1 MSFHKLR
8 LLTAGESHGPAL
20 TVVLEGLPAQI
31 PISRERLQH
40 QMKRRQLGHG
50 RGARMKI
57 ETDEVE
63 ITAGLRSGKT
73 LGTPIGLT
81 IRNLDYQNW
90 DQIMNI
96 WDRPTDNKRV
106 VHRPRPGHADLAG
119 GLKYGEKDL
128 RNILERASARESA
141 ARTAAGTLCRFLLE
155 QAGIEIASHIVRVGS
170 VALQM
175 RNVEWNKIQ
184 NVQDSERL
192 RCVDPGVEDQM
203 IREIDAAQQ
212 QKETL
217 GGEFEV
223 VAHNVP
229 PGLGSHIQWDRK
241 LDGRIAQAILSV
253 PAIKAVAIGDAL
265 AQASAPGSES
275 HDEIYFQKE
284 RGFYRKTNR
293 AGGLEGG
300 ITNGEELRI
309 TGFMKPLST
318 LMKPLQSVD
327 VVSKKAEEAV
337 VERSD
342 VCAVPAAG
350 VVAEAMVAMVLADAL
365 LEKFPGD
372 TLEEFSTA
380 LDHFRKLISAY

>member
-1 MSFHKLR
+1 MSLHKLR

-20 TVVLEGLPAQI
+20 TLILEGLPARL
-31 PISRERLQH
+31 PVSRERLQH

-50 RGARMKI
+50 RGSRMKI

-63 ITAGLRSGKT
+63 ITAGLRFGET
-73 LGTPIGLT
+73 LGTPVGLT
-81 IRNLDYQNW
+81 IRNLDYENW
-90 DQIMNI
+90 DEIMNV
-96 WDRPTDNKRV
+96 WQKPVENKRV

-119 GLKYGEKDL
+119 GLKYGSKDL
-128 RNILERASARESA
+128 RSILERASARESA
-141 ARTAAGTLCRFLLE
+141 ARTAAGTICRFLLE
-155 QAGIEIASHIVRVGS
+155 QAGIEIASHVVRIGS
-170 VALQM
+170 VALQN
-175 RNVEWNKIQ
+175 RNVAWETMQ
-184 NVQDSERL
+184 SVQDSDRL
-192 RCVDPGVEDQM
+192 RCVDPGVEKQM
-203 IREIDAAQQ
+203 IREVDEAQK

-223 VAHNVP
+223 VARNVP
-229 PGLGSHIQWDRK
+229 PGLGSHIQWDHK

-253 PAIKAVAIGDAL
+253 PAVKAVAIGDAL
-265 AQASAPGSES
+265 TQASAPGSEA
-275 HDEIYFQKE
+275 HDEIYFEKD

-300 ITNGEELRI
+300 ITNGEDLRV

-327 VVSKKAEEAV
+327 VVSKKAEQAV

-350 VVAEAMVAMVLADAL
+350 VVAEAMVAIVLADAL

-372 TLEEFSTA
+372 TLEEFSAA
-380 LDHFRKLISAY
+380 LDHYRRLIASY